1 MSTVERRDEA
11 VGLVWS
17 PDYSGRV
24 FSEEEIAEGQHRQFV
39 GGGWDTHGKRQLD
52 YLVGQGLQP
61 HHRFLDV
68 GCGSLRAG
76 RHLVD
81 YLEPGNYY
89 GIDANAS
96 LIEAGYDHE
105 LTDEQRERLPLSNLR
120 ANDRFDG
127 DFGVRFDYALAQ
139 SVFTHVSL
147 NHLRLCLVRLDPL
160 MVEGGQFFA
169 TFFEQPSSTAVDEIV
184 LVGQRPRFT
193 ERNIFWYY
201 RSDMRWGST
210 FADWDFRYIGKWGHP
225 VGQRMVVYTKRE
237 GARAARIAKQKA
249 PRTPPPPPPGF
260 GRRVARKLG
269 LR

>member
-24 FSEEEIAEGQHRQFV
+24 FSEDEIAAGEHREFV
-39 GGGWDTHGKRQLD
+39 GGGWDTHGRHQLD
-52 YLVGQGLQP
+52 FLVGQGLEP
-61 HHRFLDV
+61 RHRLLDV

-96 LIEAGYDHE
+96 IIEAGYDHE
-105 LTDEQRERLPLSNLR
+105 LTEEQRGRLPLANLR

-127 DFGVRFDYALAQ
+127 DFGVRFDVALAQ

-147 NHLRLCLVRLDPL
+147 NHLRLCLARLDPL
-160 MVEGGQFFA
+160 MVEGGRFYA
-169 TFFEQPSSTAVDEIV
+169 TFFEQPPSAPVDEIV
-184 LVGQRPRFT
+184 LVGKRPRFT

-201 RSDMRWGST
+201 REDMHWAST
-210 FADWDFRYIGKWGHP
+210 FADWDFHYIGRWGHP
-225 VGQRMVVYTKRE
+225 VGQRMVVYTKRA
-237 GARAARIAKQKA
+237 GARADGRA
-249 PRTPPPPPPGF
+249 PTASPAASLP
-260 GRRVARKLG
+260 RRVARRLG
-269 LR
+269 LRTPVR